1 MNGTKWAA
9 LAVAAFVFA
18 GGLAA
23 GETGATKKKNAAPAK
38 SEEKAAKPDLLDPS
52 SLKATAPDVFKVRF
66 ETSKGPFVVEVQREW
81 APRGA
86 DRFYNLV
93 SAGFYDDVRFFRV
106 VSGFMAQFGLHGRP
120 EVSKAWKPRRIND
133 DPVMQS
139 NTRGTVTFATSGPNT
154 RTTQLFI
161 NFVDN
166 SRLDSMG
173 FSPFGKVVEGMEVV
187 DSLFAGYGEGRP
199 RGRGP
204 DQTRIS
210 AEGNDYL
217 AANFPDLDYVKTARV
232 VE

>member
-23 GETGATKKKNAAPAK
+23 GETGSAKKKSAAPAK
-38 SEEKAAKPDLLDPS
+38 SEEKAAKPDLLDPA

-66 ETSKGPFVVEVQREW
+66 ETSKGPFVIEVQREW

-93 SAGFYDDVRFFRV
+93 TAGYYDDVRFFRV
-106 VSGFMAQFGLHGRP
+106 VAGFMAQFGLHGTP
-120 EVSKAWKPRRIND
+120 EVSKAWKPWRMND

-139 NTRGTVTFATSGPNT
+139 NTRGTVTFAMSGPNT

-204 DQTRIS
+204 DQNRIS
-210 AEGNDYL
+210 AEGNAYL